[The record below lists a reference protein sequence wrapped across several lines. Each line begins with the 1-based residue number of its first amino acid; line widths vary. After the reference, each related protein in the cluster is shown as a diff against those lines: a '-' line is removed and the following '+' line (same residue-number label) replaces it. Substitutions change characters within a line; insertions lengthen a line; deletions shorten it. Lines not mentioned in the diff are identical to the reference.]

1 MFQLGGIL
9 LLLSMVV
16 YRRPTGMLLTLFTQR
31 DSDGDVVPARP
42 ERSCLSTPL
51 RSNNLEIDC
60 PGFRR
65 VPAFRSQA
73 LSLLSDSIFW
83 EHQSAYTVTMQLNTV
98 RSNAADIQNAQNH
111 THTTHT
117 YTRAGQAPRHP
128 ADRALCPPS
137 RRRVH
142 AQTYFSSTACY
153 PSSFCTWRS
162 CSHLHLHFLHFITPT
177 RQASCQSLLHHT
189 LLTLTKLHQ
198 QVSKCTVSRAQS
210 ESCCRVSSALN
221 LCYLQTASTHLPPH
235 IQHKLTKPRHF
246 F

>member
-1 MFQLGGIL
+1 MLS
-9 LLLSMVV
+9 LLSDTPRHINLAEVGVGLVGLRGPMHLCACV
-16 YRRPTGMLLTLFTQR
+16 
-31 DSDGDVVPARP
+31 SE
-42 ERSCLSTPL
+42 ERS
-51 RSNNLEIDC
+51 NGE
-60 PGFRR
+60 G
-65 VPAFRSQA
+65 AGSQA

-153 PSSFCTWRS
+153 PSSFCTWRRS
-162 CSHLHLHFLHFITPT
+162 CS
-177 RQASCQSLLHHT
+177 Q
-189 LLTLTKLHQ
+189 
-198 QVSKCTVSRAQS
+198 
-210 ESCCRVSSALN
+210 
-221 LCYLQTASTHLPPH
+221 
-235 IQHKLTKPRHF
+235 
-246 F
+246 